1 MGRSTLSASLKLL
14 IVILSLIL
22 SQTIR
27 EGRRKLEPHFHL
39 MASLWQHPESK
50 YWVACFTD
58 ADGRQ
63 RKKSTKIE
71 AKEKNRREAQRI
83 ADDLEAAHK
92 KRMTADQIFKL
103 YSETRREVAG
113 ESIPATT
120 VREFFTSYL
129 ERRKGEVSKATIA
142 AYKGAS
148 TKFLAWL
155 GTEADEEIHRVSRQ
169 HIRSFRDHVAGE
181 LHATTANQNVRN
193 LRVFF
198 HAAKADGYVDSDPC
212 DGLSSLRVPKE
223 RTRRGFT
230 VEELRIVL
238 REAEGTEW
246 ASMVKFGLYTGQRL
260 GDLARLRWTQIDLEA
275 KEVRFTTAKTGTVVI
290 VPMCGPLEDHV
301 LSLPAGDRPDSYVHP
316 ELGALAEFSNG
327 GPHLSRQFGDLLAR
341 CGFRALNS
349 NHAKIE
355 GRTGKQRAVKALSFH
370 SLRHSAVSMM
380 KNAGIPA
387 VVVQDIVGHASEAVS
402 QVYTKIETE
411 TKRTALAK
419 LPTI

>member
-1 MGRSTLSASLKLL
+1 
-14 IVILSLIL
+14 
-22 SQTIR
+22 
-27 EGRRKLEPHFHL
+27 
-39 MASLWQHPESK
+39 MASLWKHPESK

-58 ADGRQ
+58 AQGRQ
-63 RKKSTKIE
+63 RKKSTKLP
-71 AKEKNRREAQRI
+71 ALEKNRRAALRI
-83 ADDLEAAHK
+83 ADDLEAAYK
-92 KRMTADQIFKL
+92 KRMTAEHISKL
-103 YSETRREVAG
+103 FSETQREVTG

-120 VREFFTSYL
+120 VREFFTNYL
-129 ERRKGEVSKATIA
+129 ERIKGEVSLATIA

-155 GTEADEEIHRVSRQ
+155 GAEADAEIRRISRQ
-169 HIRSFRDHVAGE
+169 HIRRFRDKVAEE
-181 LHATTANQNVRN
+181 LHPNTANQIVRV

-198 HAAKADGYVDSDPC
+198 NHARADYYVDTVPT
-212 DGLSSLRVPKE
+212 DGLKSLKKPTE

-230 VEELRIVL
+230 VDELRIVL

-260 GDLARLRWTQIDLEA
+260 GDLARMRWTQIDLEA
-275 KEVRFTTAKTGTVVI
+275 REVRFTTAKTGTVVI
-290 VPMCGPLEDHV
+290 VPMCKPLEDHV
-301 LSLPAGDRPDSYVHP
+301 LSLPAGDKPEAYVHP

-387 VVVQDIVGHASEAVS
+387 AVVQDIVGHASEAVNRL
-402 QVYTKIETE
+402 YTKLETE
-411 TKRTALAK
+411 TKRTALTK

>member
-1 MGRSTLSASLKLL
+1 
-14 IVILSLIL
+14 
-22 SQTIR
+22 
-27 EGRRKLEPHFHL
+27 
-39 MASLWQHPESK
+39 MASLWKHPESK
-50 YWVACFTD
+50 YWVACYTT
-58 ADGRQ
+58 ADGQQ

-71 AKEKNRREAQRI
+71 AKEKNRSSAQGI
-83 ADDLEAAHK
+83 ADDLESAYK
-92 KRMTADQIFKL
+92 KRLTAEQIFKL

-120 VREFFTSYL
+120 VREFFTGHL
-129 ERRKGEVSKATIA
+129 ERIKLEVSPATIA

-148 TKFLAWL
+148 KKFLAWL
-155 GTEADEEIHRVSRQ
+155 GNEADEEIHRVSRQ
-169 HIRSFRDHVAGE
+169 HIRRFRDMVADE
-181 LHATTANQNVRN
+181 LHPNTANQIVRF

-198 HAAKADGYVDSDPC
+198 NAVKADGYVDAVPTE
-212 DGLSSLRVPKE
+212 GLKPLKKPTE

-238 REAEGTEW
+238 KESAGTEW

-260 GDLARLRWTQIDLEA
+260 GDLARLRWTAVDLEE
-275 KEVRFTTAKTGTVVI
+275 KEVRFCTRKTGTVVI
-290 VPMCGPLEDHV
+290 VPMCKPLEDHI
-301 LSLPAGDRPDSYVHP
+301 LSLPAGDKPDSYVHT
-316 ELGALAEFSNG
+316 ELGKLAEFSNG
-327 GPHLSRQFGDLLAR
+327 GPHLSRQFGDLLGR

-355 GRTGKQRAVKALSFH
+355 GREGKLRAVKALSFH

>member
-1 MGRSTLSASLKLL
+1 
-14 IVILSLIL
+14 
-22 SQTIR
+22 
-27 EGRRKLEPHFHL
+27 
-39 MASLWQHPESK
+39 MASLWKHPESK
-50 YWVACFTD
+50 YWVACFTA
-58 ADGRQ
+58 ADGQQ

-71 AKEKNRREAQRI
+71 AKEKNRSAAQRI
-83 ADDLEAAHK
+83 ADDLEGAHK
-92 KRMTADQIFKL
+92 KRLTAEQIFKL

-129 ERRKGEVSKATIA
+129 ERIKGEVSRATVA
-142 AYKGAS
+142 AYKGAT

-155 GTEADEEIHRVSRQ
+155 GAEADAEIHRVSKQ
-169 HIRSFRDHVAGE
+169 HIRRFRDKVAGE
-181 LHATTANQNVRN
+181 LHPNTANQIVRN

-198 HAAKADGYVDSDPC
+198 NAAKADGYVDSVPC
-212 DGLSSLRVPKE
+212 DGLKSLKKPTE

-230 VEELRIVL
+230 VEELRVVIK
-238 REAEGTEW
+238 EAKGTEW
-246 ASMVKFGLYTGQRL
+246 ASMVIFGLYTGQRL
-260 GDLARLRWTQIDLEA
+260 GDLARLKWTSIDLE
-275 KEVRFTTAKTGTVVI
+275 EGVVRLTTGKTGTVVI
-290 VPMCGPLEDHV
+290 VPMCKPLEDHV
-301 LSLPAGDRPDSYVHP
+301 LSLPAGDKPDAYVHP

-341 CGFRALNS
+341 CGFRELNT

-355 GRTGKQRAVKALSFH
+355 GRTSKLRAVKALSFH